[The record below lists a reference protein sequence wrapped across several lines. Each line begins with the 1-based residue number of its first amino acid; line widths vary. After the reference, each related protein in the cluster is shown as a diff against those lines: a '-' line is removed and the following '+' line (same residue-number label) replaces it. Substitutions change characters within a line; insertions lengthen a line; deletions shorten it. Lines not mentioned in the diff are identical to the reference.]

1 MGAVEIR
8 RFKAGDEDNVLEL
21 VNGIMDQEFGDDTAA
36 YPTEDLE
43 RLPQSY
49 GALGEAFF
57 VALDGHKLVGTV
69 GIKKEDERIALLRR
83 LFVAAPYRRRNIGV
97 ELIDQA
103 LKFCHEVGYS
113 EVIFRTTSRMER
125 AIGLCQKRGFRQKAK
140 LKLGPIELL
149 KFSLSIRGG
158 VKPAAA

>member
-1 MGAVEIR
+1 LGDVKIR

-21 VNGIMDQEFGDDTAA
+21 VNGIMNQEFGDDSAA
-36 YPTEDLE
+36 YPIEDLE
-43 RLPQSY
+43 KLPKSY

-57 VALDGHKLVGTV
+57 VALDGTKLIGTV

-125 AIGLCQKRGFRQKAK
+125 AISLCQKRGFRQKAK

-149 KFSLSIRGG
+149 KFSLSIRDGF
-158 VKPAAA
+158 KPVAT